1 MVVKSGVEVVRG
13 RSASV
18 TEKELRISVEPA
30 ADCKVEVVQNEP
42 ATQRVGRL
50 TPQVRA
56 HTCQW
61 QFIRLDVSVRPAQR
75 RHHVFA
81 AGVRL
86 QLPRGR
92 GEVRPQRQPPAG
104 RGLSDAQGLQV
115 SQATQHLIIIILNF
129 LFPHLATIDE
139 LRHSIF
145 ASSGKVSLN
154 IAL

>member
-1 MVVKSGVEVVRG
+1 MAAVWLLLLLLTSVCSGTLVVVKSGVEVVRG

-61 QFIRLDVSVRPAQR
+61 QFIRLDVS
-75 RHHVFA
+75 
-81 AGVRL
+81 
-86 QLPRGR
+86 
-92 GEVRPQRQPPAG
+92 
-104 RGLSDAQGLQV
+104 D
-115 SQATQHLIIIILNF
+115 
-129 LFPHLATIDE
+129 
-139 LRHSIF
+139 
-145 ASSGKVSLN
+145 
-154 IAL
+154 